1 MKTQLT
7 KDQTRVRKS
16 CLGKGHCLTLL
27 QHSNATDFI
36 GRRGLRPVAM
46 RVGGKLLVFNKVEYR
61 RAVREGQRIK
71 DDTYCMPFYDARDCA
86 DVTGSPS
93 PNWTSWTRVL
103 FGIGDV
109 LKDNHPD
116 YIVLSSKNPEH
127 TAVREA
133 ILGTG
138 RSVHATHLI
147 STTAVVFYLAAQKK
161 WPHSKRYFSVV
172 EPLKEVLAKNNIMV
186 LGLKPKDKVLPP
198 DDASDL
204 DDLLATA
211 SPVPAVAPLSTLAV
225 SVEDPEPVPR
235 TPQPANG
242 TLSTATSQAPVGV
255 PGTQRLLEM
264 DDAEFEAYQQ
274 DTLAAF
280 AEAAARRKAAKATQ
294 VWESGKVVD
303 REQWPGRPYDS
314 KVTLAYS
321 DGTKETFVHPEWVDA
336 VPEPQVFGR
345 QLLEQIS

>member
-16 CLGKGHCLTLL
+16 CLGKGNCLTLL

-36 GRRGLRPVAM
+36 GRRGLHPVAM
-46 RVGGKLLVFNKVEYR
+46 RVGGKLLVFDKVAYR
-61 RAVREGQRIK
+61 KAVREGQRIK

-86 DVTGSPS
+86 DVMGSPS
-93 PNWTSWTRVL
+93 SNWTSWTRVL
-103 FGIGDV
+103 FGIGDA

-133 ILGTG
+133 LLGTG
-138 RSVHATHLI
+138 RPVRSTPLI
-147 STTAVVFYLAAQKK
+147 SATAVVFYLAAQKK
-161 WPHSKRYFSVV
+161 WPDSKRYFSVV
-172 EPLKEVLAKNNIMV
+172 KPLKEVLVKNNITV
-186 LGLKPKDKVLPP
+186 LGLKPEDQVLPP
-198 DDASDL
+198 DDASEL

-211 SPVPAVAPLSTLAV
+211 NPVPAVAPLSTLAV
-225 SVEDPEPVPR
+225 SVEEPEPVPG
-235 TPQPANG
+235 TPQPAKG
-242 TLSTATSQAPVGV
+242 TPPATVAQAPVGV

-280 AEAAARRKAAKATQ
+280 AEAAARRQAAKTTE
-294 VWESGKVVD
+294 VWKSGKVVD
-303 REQWPGRPYDS
+303 REQWLGRPYDR

-321 DGTKETFVHPEWVDA
+321 DGTQVTFVHPEWMGA
-336 VPEPQVFGR
+336 LPESQDSGR
-345 QLLEQIS
+345 PLTEQTR